1 MERLVEHRD
10 LLLERLEL
18 LREYEIKTLSNSI
31 CGVSN
36 KNTIEEMSYKLLVN
50 HAKIEQDIYD
60 IPELNNVSDFELE
73 FDATEALASI
83 EFSSGNSLN

>member
-1 MERLVEHRD
+1 MERLIEHRD

-31 CGVSN
+31 CGISN
-36 KNTIEEMSYKLLVN
+36 KKDMDTMSYKLLVN
-50 HAKIEQDIYD
+50 HAKIEADVYD
-60 IPELNNVSDFELE
+60 IPELNDVSEFELE